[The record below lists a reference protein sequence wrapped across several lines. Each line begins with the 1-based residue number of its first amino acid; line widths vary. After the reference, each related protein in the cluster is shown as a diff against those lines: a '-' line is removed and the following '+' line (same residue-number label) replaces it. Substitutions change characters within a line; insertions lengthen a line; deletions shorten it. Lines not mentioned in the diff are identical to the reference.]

1 MPALADDV
9 VKDVTFRLGAYL
21 VAKSGYSSPQY
32 LTSGGSAAIFKV
44 EGEAGPRAFKVF
56 DPKFFEGKSGV
67 AERRRLEVQRRLIAH
82 QCHSLIQTFNV
93 EEAQGTAFMEMEFI
107 PWSDLN
113 KALKDIPD
121 DEVASL
127 IKQLVE
133 AVRFLEDQGIVH
145 RDIKP
150 ENIKVSPDFK
160 ALKLLDLGVARNL
173 DSPDDADAAIT
184 DHGNTRPF
192 LATAQY
198 SSPEY
203 LFRLDEPSPKLW
215 KGLSLYQ
222 VGAVL
227 HDLIMK
233 KQLFDFEMEAG
244 NRWLVSKAVLTKI
257 PSFFDG
263 EANRLPELKALAARC
278 LNKDLDLRL
287 QTVGWDDFT
296 IDGAKDPLNALRG
309 RLVKGGR
316 GLGTQAKAAVEG
328 RLEFERR
335 AHIKRFMDRVRDNL
349 VTACGTQL
357 PPSFSPSADRLSY
370 NCTFAP
376 NDMLI
381 IRCQINFVWKEEI
394 YSKHADIFIS
404 ALMYNAKLADE
415 VQLPN
420 FVGLCSI
427 SLDGNDETSISDVSA
442 TIAKAV
448 SGALNMLDTMATEEE
463 LAVHDLTNTL

>member
-1 MPALADDV
+1 MPTLADAV
-9 VKDVTFRLGAYL
+9 VEDVTSRLSAYL
-21 VAKSGYSSPQY
+21 ATKPGYAAPQY

-44 EGEAGPRAFKVF
+44 ESGAGPRAFKVF
-56 DPKFFEGKSGV
+56 DPKFFQGESGV
-67 AERRRLEVQRRLIAH
+67 AERRRLEVQRRLIGH
-82 QCHSLIQTFNV
+82 PCPSLIQTFNV
-93 EEAQGTAFMEMEFI
+93 EEAQGTAVMEMEFI

-113 KALKDIPD
+113 KVLKEIPD

-150 ENIKVSPDFK
+150 ENIKVSPDYK
-160 ALKLLDLGVARNL
+160 TLKLLDLGVARNVE
-173 DSPDDADAAIT
+173 SPEDADAAIT
-184 DHGNTRPF
+184 DHGNSRPF

-233 KQLFDFEMEAG
+233 KQLFDLEMEAG

-257 PSFFDG
+257 PSLFDG
-263 EANRLPELKALAARC
+263 EVKRLPELKALAARC
-278 LNKDLDLRL
+278 LNKDIDLRL
-287 QTVGWDDFT
+287 QTTSWDDFT
-296 IDGAKDPLNALRG
+296 IDGAQDPLNALRG

-316 GLGTQAKAAVEG
+316 GLGTQAKAAADG
-328 RLEFERR
+328 RLEFERG
-335 AHIKRFMDRVRDNL
+335 AHIRRFMDRVRDNL
-349 VTACGTQL
+349 ITACGTQL
-357 PPSFSPSADRLSY
+357 PPSFVPSADRLTY
-370 NCTFAP
+370 NCTFTP
-376 NDMLI
+376 NEMAI
-381 IRCQINFVWKEEI
+381 IRCQINFTWKTEL
-394 YSKHADIFIS
+394 YSKHADISMS
-404 ALMYNAKLADE
+404 AVVYNAKSANE
-415 VQLPN
+415 VLLPN
-420 FVGLCSI
+420 PVGLCSI
-427 SLDGNDETSISDVSA
+427 SLDGNDETSISDLSA

-448 SGALNMLDTMATEEE
+448 AGALDMLDAMAQDEE
-463 LAVHDLTNTL
+463 LAVHDLTHTL